1 MSKKVSKKQA
11 EAGPEQSQATPQ
23 ATPAATIPQTHTLSL
38 AERRALGKEARQQ
51 TPRDTHATWT
61 PPADRADPIELLIA
75 NSEGRVE
82 ELVPIRY
89 GRMLA
94 SPFAFYRGAAA
105 IMASDLAHTPNSG
118 LSVQACGDCHLLN
131 FGGFATPERNVI
143 FDINDF
149 DETSVA
155 PWEWDVKRLTASFV
169 IAGRANGFK
178 ASDCRQASWLAAE
191 SYRTHMAE
199 LSELPA
205 LEAWYEAIDFNKVLD
220 NAPDKENVRF
230 YRKKLATAMEQ
241 SAHEKEFARL
251 AHEGGYPARIIDQ
264 PPLIYHYGDM
274 RDEEFRAG
282 LERSF
287 DLYKA
292 SVSPELRLL
301 LDRYQ
306 MADAAFKAVGVGS
319 VGTFCGIVLLMSGDD
334 PLFLQ
339 FKEARQSVL
348 EPYAGASPYT
358 HAGQRVVVGQRLM
371 QAASDMFLGWTTG
384 QRIRTAPFYL
394 RQLRD
399 AKIKPVVEIMKPFN
413 LHNYAQLCG
422 RVLARAHARSGD
434 AVVLSA
440 YMGKSGAFANA
451 LADFAVAYADQ
462 NERDYA
468 ALVTAVRDGR
478 IQAQTVE

>member
-1 MSKKVSKKQA
+1 MSKKASKKQA
-11 EAGPEQSQATPQ
+11 AANPKQPQ
-23 ATPAATIPQTHTLSL
+23 TTPAATIPQTHTLSL

-51 TPRDTHATWT
+51 TPRDAHATWA
-61 PPADRADPIELLIA
+61 PPADRADPIDLLIA

-105 IMASDLAHTPNSG
+105 IMAYDLAHTLNSG
-118 LSVQACGDCHLLN
+118 INVQACGDCHLLN
-131 FGGFATPERNVI
+131 FGGFATPERNI
-143 FDINDF
+143 LFDINDF

-155 PWEWDVKRLTASFV
+155 PWEWDVKRLAASFV

-178 ASDCRQASWLAAE
+178 AADCREAARLAAE
-191 SYRTHMAE
+191 RYRERMAE
-199 LSELPA
+199 ISELPT
-205 LEAWYEAIDFNKVLD
+205 LTAWYEAIDLDKVLD
-220 NAPDKENVRF
+220 TNPDKENTRF
-230 YRKKLATAMEQ
+230 YRKKLAAALDA
-241 SAHEKEFARL
+241 SAREKEFAKL

-282 LERSF
+282 LESSF

-306 MADAAFKAVGVGS
+306 IADAAFKAVGVGS

-348 EPYAGASPYT
+348 EPYAGPSPYA
-358 HAGQRVVVGQRLM
+358 HAGQRVVAGQRLM
-371 QAASDMFLGWTTG
+371 QAASDLFLGWTTG

-399 AKIKPVVEIMKPFN
+399 AKIKPVIEIMKPSN
-413 LHNYAQLCG
+413 LHNYARLCG
-422 RVLARAHARSGD
+422 GALARAHARSGD
-434 AVVLSA
+434 AVVLSG
-440 YMGKSGAFANA
+440 YMGKSGTFAEA
-451 LADFAVAYADQ
+451 VADFAVAYADQ